1 MGKPQDEIVTKE
13 ELDEMEHTLREK
25 IRRHDYTPDD
35 LDEYFAASKPYMD
48 RLATKEDFRAGFDKI
63 DLRMKKLLD
72 IASRWGEST
81 STTDPADQQHAE
93 ASPPEG

>member
-1 MGKPQDEIVTKE
+1 MGKPQDEIVTEE

-63 DLRMKKLLD
+63 KAGQDKL
-72 IASRWGEST
+72 IAMMTRSVGSILAMNAANQQDTEESR
-81 STTDPADQQHAE
+81 
-93 ASPPEG
+93 PEG